1 MSGGELTSIASSNFY
16 LSAFIAIGI
25 DRGKRKELG
34 FTMTPDELNSAIVT
48 FIANLNID
56 DSKANEAAS
65 VVTDSIVHRSIKL
78 LEVIVTL
85 KDYFLSEDE
94 VERKKALTCLSTI
107 LAKTPKD
114 HLSKN
119 ECSVIFKFYQSKFDD
134 QALVNEVLEGFV
146 ALAPMKFV
154 SINEI
159 AQLLRLLLDNYQ
171 QGQHLASTRLLPF
184 KILRKIFDRFF
195 VNVSSS
201 EQVKRINNLFIET
214 FLHIANG
221 EKDPRNLLLSFALNQ
236 SITSTL
242 QNVESFKEDLFDVL
256 FCYFPITFKPPKHD
270 PYKISNQ
277 DLKTAL
283 RSAITAT
290 PLFAE
295 DAYSNLLDKLTASS
309 PVVKNDTLLT
319 LLECV
324 RKFGG
329 SSILGNWKLLWNAL
343 KFEIMQNNEGNEN
356 TLLNPYSKDQSSDD
370 MGQYTNYDACL
381 KIVNLMAL
389 QLYNF
394 DKVSFENLFTHIL
407 DELKPNFQYEKNLK
421 QTCQI
426 LSAIGSGNVEIFNK
440 VISSAFPLF
449 LINTS
454 EISKLKL
461 LIMNFSF
468 FVDSYIDLFGKISKE
483 SLEVPVPNNKMA
495 EYKDEIIM
503 ILSMALT
510 SSSKSEVTIR
520 TLSVIQFTKMI
531 KMKGFLTPEEVS
543 LIIQYFTETILT
555 DSNKNIYYAC
565 LEGLKTISEIY
576 ENLVFEI
583 SLKKLLDLLP
593 DYFGEKIRVN
603 DEENIQIETILKI
616 ILDFTTSR
624 HILVKESITS
634 LATKL
639 NRVAKVSKSK
649 EYCFLLIS
657 TIYSLFNNNQNEKVL
672 KEEDA
677 LALKHAIEPKLFEII
692 TQESAI
698 MNDNYNLTLLSNV
711 LFFINLK
718 IPQDIHQEELETY
731 NNLFISGGD
740 IRILD
745 TPNILAISY
754 AKILSALNKNCQF
767 PQKFTVL
774 VETVQ
779 LLKTHASR
787 MTEAEK
793 LGYLE
798 LLLVL
803 SNKFVPE
810 EDVIGLFDWE
820 DLSLINLEV
829 MVWLTKGL
837 IMQNSFKSS
846 EIAKKLID
854 LLSNEEVGSL
864 VAKLFEVFVMD
875 ISSLKKFK
883 GINWNNNV
891 KILYKQKFFGDI
903 FQTLVN
909 NYKDTVDM
917 TIKCNYLTALS
928 LVLKHTPSQSVGPFI
943 NDLFPLLLQALDMPD
958 PEVRVSALETLK
970 DTTDKHQ
977 SLITE
982 HISTI
987 VPLLLSLALPQKYS
1001 NFSVRLIALQLLEMI
1016 TTVVP
1021 LNYCL
1026 SYQDDVL
1033 NGLVPVLSDKKR
1045 MIRKQCIDTR
1055 QVYYELG
1062 QIPFE

>member
-1 MSGGELTSIASSNFY
+1 
-16 LSAFIAIGI
+16 
-25 DRGKRKELG
+25 
-34 FTMTPDELNSAIVT
+34 MTPDDLNSAIVT
-48 FIANLNID
+48 FMANLNID
-56 DSKANEAAS
+56 DSKANETAA
-65 VVTDSIVHRSIKL
+65 VVTESIVDRSIKL
-78 LEVIVTL
+78 LEVVVAL
-85 KDYFLSEDE
+85 KDYFLSENE

-107 LAKTPKD
+107 LGKTPKD

-119 ECSVIFKFYQSKFDD
+119 ECSVIFQFYQSKLDD
-134 QALVNEVLEGFV
+134 QALVKEVLEGFA

-154 SINEI
+154 SVNEI
-159 AQLLRLLLDNYQ
+159 IQLLRLLLDNYQ
-171 QGQHLASTRLLPF
+171 QGQHLAPTRLIPF
-184 KILRKIFDRFF
+184 EILENIFDRFF
-195 VNVSSS
+195 VNVSSM
-201 EQVKRINNLFIET
+201 EQVKRINDIFIET

-221 EKDPRNLLLSFALNQ
+221 EKDPRNLLLSFTLNQ
-236 SITSTL
+236 SITTNL
-242 QNVESFKEDLFDVL
+242 QNVRNFKEDLFDVL

-343 KFEIMQNNEGNEN
+343 KFEIMQNSELNEN
-356 TLLNPYSKDQSSDD
+356 ALLNPYSKDQSSDG
-370 MGQYTNYDACL
+370 MVQYTNYEASL
-381 KIVNLMAL
+381 KIVNLMGL
-389 QLYNF
+389 ELYNF
-394 DKVSFENLFTHIL
+394 DKVSFQKFFTHVL
-407 DELKPNFQYEKNLK
+407 DELKPNFKYEKNLK

-426 LSAIGSGNVEIFNK
+426 LSAIGSGNLEIFNQ
-440 VISSAFPLF
+440 VISSTFPLF
-449 LINTS
+449 LANTS
-454 EISKLKL
+454 EVAKLKL
-461 LIMNFSF
+461 LIMNLSF
-468 FVDSYIDLFGKISKE
+468 FFDAYIDLFGRVTE
-483 SLEVPVPNNKMA
+483 ASLERPVPHNKLA

-510 SSSKSEVTIR
+510 SSSKSEVTVR

-531 KMKGFLTPEEVS
+531 KMKDFLTPEEVS
-543 LIIQYFTETILT
+543 LVIQYFTETILT
-555 DSNKNIYYAC
+555 DDNKNIYYAC
-565 LEGLKTISEIY
+565 LEGLKTISEVY

-583 SLKKLLDLLP
+583 SLKRLLDLLP
-593 DYFGEKIRVN
+593 DYFGKKIRVN

-634 LATKL
+634 LGTKL
-639 NRVAKVSKSK
+639 NTVAKVSKSK

-657 TIYSLFNNNQNEKVL
+657 TIYSLLNNNQNDNVV

-677 LALKHAIEPKLFEII
+677 LALKQTIEPKLFEII
-692 TQESAI
+692 TKEPTI
-698 MNDNYNLTLLSNV
+698 RDDNYNLTLLSNV

-718 IPQDIHQEELETY
+718 MPQAIHQKELDRY
-731 NNLFISGGD
+731 DKLFIFEGD
-740 IRILD
+740 IRILNA
-745 TPNILAISY
+745 PNILIVPY
-754 AKILSALNKNCQF
+754 VKILSAINKTCEL
-767 PQKFTVL
+767 PQKSVVL
-774 VETVQ
+774 VDTIQ
-779 LLKTHASR
+779 LLR
-787 MTEAEK
+787 MYGSKVTETEK

-803 SNKFVPE
+803 SNKFVSE
-810 EDVIGLFDWE
+810 DDVIKSFDWK
-820 DLSLINLEV
+820 DLSLANIET
-829 MVWLTKGL
+829 MVWLAKGL
-837 IMQNSFKSS
+837 VMQNSLKSS
-846 EIAKKLID
+846 EIVKKFID
-854 LLSNEEVGSL
+854 LLSNQEIGSF
-864 VAKLFEVFVMD
+864 VAKLFEVFVVD

-883 GINWNNNV
+883 GMNWNNNV

-909 NYKDTVDM
+909 NYRTTVDM
-917 TIKCNYLTALS
+917 AVKCNYLTALS
-928 LVLKHTPSQSVGPFI
+928 LVLKHTPSKLVGPFI

-958 PEVRVSALETLK
+958 SEVRVSALETLK
-970 DTTDKHQ
+970 DSTDKHNN
-977 SLITE
+977 LITE

-987 VPLLLSLALPQKYS
+987 IPLLLSLVLPQKY
-1001 NFSVRLIALQLLEMI
+1001 NNVSVRLMALQLLEMT

-1033 NGLVPVLSDKKR
+1033 SGLIPVLSDKKR
-1045 MIRKQCIDTR
+1045 MVRKQCIDTR
-1055 QVYYELG
+1055 QVYFELG

>member
-1 MSGGELTSIASSNFY
+1 
-16 LSAFIAIGI
+16 
-25 DRGKRKELG
+25 
-34 FTMTPDELNSAIVT
+34 MTPDELNSAVVT
-48 FIANLNID
+48 FMANLNID
-56 DSKANEAAS
+56 DSKANETAS
-65 VVTDSIVHRSIKL
+65 TVTDSIVHRSIKL
-78 LEVIVTL
+78 LEVVVAL
-85 KDYFLSEDE
+85 KDYFLSENE
-94 VERKKALTCLSTI
+94 VERKKALTCLTTI

-119 ECSVIFKFYQSKFDD
+119 ECSVIFQFYQSKLDD
-134 QALVNEVLEGFV
+134 QALAKEVLEGFA
-146 ALAPMKFV
+146 ALAPMKYV

-171 QGQHLASTRLLPF
+171 QGQHLASTRLWPF

-195 VNVSSS
+195 VNGSST
-201 EQVKRINNLFIET
+201 EQVKRINDLFIET
-214 FLHIANG
+214 FLHVANG
-221 EKDPRNLLLSFALNQ
+221 EKDPRNLLLSFALNK
-236 SITSTL
+236 SITSSL
-242 QNVESFKEDLFDVL
+242 QNVENFKEDLFDVL

-329 SSILGNWKLLWNAL
+329 SSILENWTLLWNAL
-343 KFEIMQNNEGNEN
+343 KFEIMQNSEGNEN
-356 TLLNPYSKDQSSDD
+356 TLLNPYNKGQQSDD

-381 KIVNLMAL
+381 KIINLMAL

-394 DKVSFENLFTHIL
+394 DKVSFEKFFTHVL
-407 DELKPNFQYEKNLK
+407 DELKPNFKYEKDLK

-440 VISSAFPLF
+440 VISSTFPLF

-454 EISKLKL
+454 EVAKLKL

-468 FVDSYIDLFGKISKE
+468 FVDSYIDLFGRISKE
-483 SLEVPVPNNKMA
+483 SLGTPVPNNKMA

-510 SSSKSEVTIR
+510 RSSKAEVTIR

-543 LIIQYFTETILT
+543 LIIQYFTEEILT
-555 DSNKNIYYAC
+555 DNNKNIYYAC

-576 ENLVFEI
+576 EDLVFEI

-593 DYFGEKIRVN
+593 DCFEEKIRVN
-603 DEENIQIETILKI
+603 DEENIHIETILKI

-624 HILVKESITS
+624 HILVKESITF

-639 NRVAKVSKSK
+639 NRVAKISKSR

-657 TIYSLFNNNQNEKVL
+657 TIYSLFNNNNQNENVL
-672 KEEDA
+672 NEEDA
-677 LALKHAIEPKLFEII
+677 LALKNAIEPKLFEII

-698 MNDNYNLTLLSNV
+698 VSDNYNLTLLSNV
-711 LFFINLK
+711 LFFTNLK
-718 IPQDIHQEELETY
+718 IPQAAHQEELDRY
-731 NNLFISGGD
+731 NELFISEGK

-745 TPNILAISY
+745 TPNVLAISY

-774 VETVQ
+774 FGTVQ
-779 LLKTHASR
+779 LLKKHAPR
-787 MTEAEK
+787 MTETEK

-803 SNKFVPE
+803 SNKFVSE
-810 EDVIGLFDWE
+810 KDVIGLFDWK
-820 DLSLINLEV
+820 DLSVINLEV
-829 MVWLTKGL
+829 MIWLTKGL
-837 IMQNSFKSS
+837 IMQNSLESS
-846 EIAKKLID
+846 EIAKKFID
-854 LLSNEEVGSL
+854 LLSNEEIGSL
-864 VAKLFEVFVMD
+864 VSKLFEVFVMD

-883 GINWNNNV
+883 GISWNNNV

-903 FQTLVN
+903 FQTLVSD
-909 NYKDTVDM
+909 YKNTVDM

-970 DTTDKHQ
+970 DTTDKHHT
-977 SLITE
+977 LITE
-982 HISTI
+982 HVSTI
-987 VPLLLSLALPQKYS
+987 VPLLLSLSLPQKYNS
-1001 NFSVRLIALQLLEMI
+1001 VSVRLIALQLLEMI

-1033 NGLVPVLSDKKR
+1033 SALIPVLSDKKR
-1045 MIRKQCIDTR
+1045 IIRKQCVDTR